1 MKYAR
6 EQWDRVTAIALVLIG
21 GLLLLLG
28 WLGVRDTAYPAEQVP
43 YVVSGGLAGIV
54 LVGIGAALWISADLR
69 DEWRKIDRLEDAVRQ
84 LLVQESGAPSARK
97 QANGAAA
104 PEVAPAP
111 AARSRRQLSARQR
124 AAR

>member
-43 YVVSGGLAGIV
+43 YVISGGLAGIV
-54 LVGIGAALWISADLR
+54 LVAIGAVLWISADLR

-84 LLVQESGAPSARK
+84 LLVQES
-97 QANGAAA
+97 
-104 PEVAPAP
+104 EPAP
-111 AARSRRQLSARQR
+111 TARRRRQLSARER